1 MNPMI
6 VAGEGSTTVLP
17 AEVITAITEGCKKVA
32 TGAQEGITAVLP
44 LGLGVFALIF
54 QNCNQFL
61 QISCSLIFQVNEGSM
76 YRISPVHS

>member
-6 VAGEGSTTVLP
+6 VAGEGSTTVLQ
-17 AEVITAITEGCKKVA
+17 AEVTPAITEGCKKVA

-54 QNCNQFL
+54 GIRIAINFFR
-61 QISCSLIFQVNEGSM
+61 SLA
-76 YRISPVHS
+76 H

>member
-17 AEVITAITEGCKKVA
+17 AEVITAITEGCQKVA

-54 QNCNQFL
+54 GIRIAINFFR
-61 QISCSLIFQVNEGSM
+61 SLA
-76 YRISPVHS
+76 H

>member
-17 AEVITAITEGCKKVA
+17 AEVITAITEGCKKVV

-44 LGLGVFALIF
+44 LGLGVFALTFGIRIAINF
-54 QNCNQFL
+54 FR
-61 QISCSLIFQVNEGSM
+61 SLA
-76 YRISPVHS
+76 H

>member
-17 AEVITAITEGCKKVA
+17 TEVITAITEGCQKVA

-54 QNCNQFL
+54 GIRIAINFFR
-61 QISCSLIFQVNEGSM
+61 SLA
-76 YRISPVHS
+76 H

>member
-44 LGLGVFALIF
+44 LGLGVLALIF
-54 QNCNQFL
+54 GIRIAINFFR
-61 QISCSLIFQVNEGSM
+61 SLA
-76 YRISPVHS
+76 H

>member
-17 AEVITAITEGCKKVA
+17 AEVITAITEGCQKVA

-54 QNCNQFL
+54 GIRIAINFFR
-61 QISCSLIFQVNEGSM
+61 SLA
-76 YRISPVHS
+76 HS